1 MHEVVTKL
9 VPEAGWPEPLPR
21 PKRNDEEDFRLGC
34 LMRGL
39 GAAAATMEWRKTP
52 EGTVH
57 DDFGMS
63 WDHHRR
69 YQRHGTDAVA
79 AVHPPHRGPAWTVQ
93 VEQTPHRGHR
103 RRNNLATVRQD
114 HEMGWVEGDGFRR
127 GF

>member
-1 MHEVVTKL
+1 MSELEKDVKDL
-9 VPEAGWPEPLPR
+9 DLDLEEAKE
-21 PKRNDEEDFRLGC
+21 
-34 LMRGL
+34 
-39 GAAAATMEWRKTP
+39 T
-52 EGTVH
+52 
-57 DDFGMS
+57 
-63 WDHHRR
+63 
-69 YQRHGTDAVA
+69 GTDAVA